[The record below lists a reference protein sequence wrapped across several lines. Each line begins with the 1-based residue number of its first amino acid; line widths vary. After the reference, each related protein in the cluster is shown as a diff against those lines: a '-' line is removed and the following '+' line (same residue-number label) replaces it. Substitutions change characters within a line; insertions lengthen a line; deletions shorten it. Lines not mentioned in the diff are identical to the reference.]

1 MLNPFTVCSLC
12 QCQFVVWV
20 LLTRKRTEV
29 IRLERTK
36 RTCPS
41 KELICRVSITRPLEL
56 SLSYYCF
63 GKSWRALAI
72 RPAHVL
78 SSWRSCQWKWNVTA
92 RTADPSATLLK
103 KCNRVLFMYY
113 SGLPYVLKIIR
124 STSWSSLQR
133 RSQTVRKYEPTPTP
147 ATYRQDITERLQV
160 RMAAWCFLGGR
171 GGALLII
178 KKDNRIRPND
188 SELTGRFRLRHISEK
203 EKLNW
208 SLFK

>member
-41 KELICRVSITRPLEL
+41 KELSCRVSITRPLEL

-103 KCNRVLFMYY
+103 NCNRVQSISVDYRTCLKLFDPLL
-113 SGLPYVLKIIR
+113 GAPYKDDLR
-124 STSWSSLQR
+124 Q
-133 RSQTVRKYEPTPTP
+133 YENESPD
-147 ATYRQDITERLQV
+147 Q
-160 RMAAWCFLGGR
+160 
-171 GGALLII
+171 LLWH
-178 KKDNRIRPND
+178 
-188 SELTGRFRLRHISEK
+188 TGK
-203 EKLNW
+203 T
-208 SLFK
+208 